1 MPNRAIRFFVS
12 TAVMMGLGATTA
24 PAVLPG
30 QELLQRCAASWSTR
44 AEWEN
49 RAASL
54 RRQILGPLYPW
65 PAQTALNPIYREK
78 LSREGYT
85 VQPVAFESMPGFYC
99 CADLYLPANVS
110 GKHPAII
117 RAHGHGAT
125 GRYGTQQQ
133 CAAMARMGAVVLS
146 ISMVGYNDC
155 KQYCLEHTKEHEPG
169 PAVATLQLL
178 NLIRAVDFLSALP
191 EVDKENLNITGESGG
206 GTQTFMLAA
215 IDDRIKISIPVVM
228 VSAGHTG
235 CLCEKGPAGLVPD
248 VTNHAEIAALH
259 APRPQ
264 LVVSDGKDWTKNVPV
279 LEFPYIK
286 HVYEIMGAGDAVE
299 NVHLANEGHDY
310 GPSKRA
316 AAYAFFIKHGVLNGT
331 PDENVVKDSDEA
343 LSVFNEKT
351 PLPATALQ
359 SPQAIEQELAHL
371 NGSSN

>member
-1 MPNRAIRFFVS
+1 
-12 TAVMMGLGATTA
+12 
-24 PAVLPG
+24 
-30 QELLQRCAASWSTR
+30 
-44 AEWEN
+44 
-49 RAASL
+49 
-54 RRQILGPLYPW
+54 
-65 PAQTALNPIYREK
+65 
-78 LSREGYT
+78 
-85 VQPVAFESMPGFYC
+85 
-99 CADLYLPANVS
+99 LYLPANVS

-191 EVDKENLNITGESGG
+191 EVDKGNLNITGESGG

>member
-1 MPNRAIRFFVS
+1 
-12 TAVMMGLGATTA
+12 
-24 PAVLPG
+24 
-30 QELLQRCAASWSTR
+30 
-44 AEWEN
+44 
-49 RAASL
+49 
-54 RRQILGPLYPW
+54 
-65 PAQTALNPIYREK
+65 
-78 LSREGYT
+78 
-85 VQPVAFESMPGFYC
+85 
-99 CADLYLPANVS
+99 LYLPANVS

-259 APRPQ
+259 APLPQ